1 MSARRHVKPNLKGTS
16 EGRKPN
22 KNSLNHYR
30 SLDGIGNIEKPLKLV
45 AGDLDSGLLRAQHDE
60 AAA

>member
-1 MSARRHVKPNLKGTS
+1 

-60 AAA
+60 AAAAPASFATVSVKCSLS